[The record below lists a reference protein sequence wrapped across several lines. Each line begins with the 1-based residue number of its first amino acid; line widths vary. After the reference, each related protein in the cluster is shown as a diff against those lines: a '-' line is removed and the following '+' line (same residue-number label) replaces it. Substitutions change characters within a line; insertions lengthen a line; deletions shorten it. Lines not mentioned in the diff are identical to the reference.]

1 MSIVLLLL
9 LPVIGFLVISV
20 MSGRRQSEAVQIIEG
35 VIEVFGVNVGSIML
49 IYLIAVI
56 WNTVANTILWSLMG
70 LGLLQLIYVV
80 PRSLSLKRQQRW
92 ARFKGVIA
100 GAVIVALLNGGCWLF
115 LIPR

>member
-20 MSGRRQSEAVQIIEG
+20 MSGRRQSEPVQVIEG
-35 VIEVFGVNVGSIML
+35 VLEVFGVNVGLIML
-49 IYLIAVI
+49 VFLLASI
-56 WNTVANTILWSLMG
+56 WNTVANTILWGLMG
-70 LGLLQLIYVV
+70 LSLLQLIYVV

-92 ARFKGVIA
+92 ARLKGVIT

-115 LIPR
+115 LKPW